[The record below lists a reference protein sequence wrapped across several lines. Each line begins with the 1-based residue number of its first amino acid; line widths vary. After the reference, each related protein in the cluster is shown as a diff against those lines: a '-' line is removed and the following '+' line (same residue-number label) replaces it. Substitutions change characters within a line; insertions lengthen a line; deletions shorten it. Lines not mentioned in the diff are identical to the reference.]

1 MTRRE
6 SEATFDHPEFRE
18 DELMREKNYN
28 GMEQYLRRQLDEAF
42 EREAQLKRM
51 IDEVLKANGEFVQGR
66 LGKLK
71 EIDQLSRA
79 EIERWMMRN

>member
-1 MTRRE
+1 ME
-6 SEATFDHPEFRE
+6 HLEPRE
-18 DELMREKNYN
+18 DEFMREKNYN
-28 GMEQYLRRQLDEAF
+28 GMEQYLRKQLEEAF

-51 IDEVLKANGEFVQGR
+51 IEEVLKANGEFVQGR

-71 EIDQLSRA
+71 EIDALSRA

>member
-1 MTRRE
+1 
-6 SEATFDHPEFRE
+6 
-18 DELMREKNYN
+18 
-28 GMEQYLRRQLDEAF
+28 
-42 EREAQLKRM
+42 M